1 MDFEDQVISR
11 ACDDFAGSGI
21 LADTGLR
28 NAIISSYDLNG
39 QAPAGPFTYGYEE
52 LTTGGFG
59 FTEAE
64 IRGQGSDRHSRIRIS
79 DDAGAPARIDL
90 LWRGK
95 IRASAAYPLA
105 RVDVESM
112 AAVGIGGLDA
122 DIPGTPPT
130 DPAALE
136 TARRAA
142 LLARFKAVANDPAAL
157 DDSAIQQL
165 LRDSEAGSVS
175 DLMALDGG
183 AARFSELVLSLTEI
197 PGSSTARAQDFPMA
211 CAILIRDVS
220 KPENTLSALLQATRA
235 VLARLDQAGFAPRA
249 AEDLPAGRACAVWT
263 VDAAWF
269 DQTGWPGTGANPTAL
284 RNSRITRASA
294 WLARQ
299 GIALNPVTLP

>member
-1 MDFEDQVISR
+1 VDFEDLAISI

-21 LADTGLR
+21 LAEAGLR
-28 NAIISSYDLNG
+28 NAILSSYNLNG
-39 QAPAGPFTYGYEE
+39 QVPAGPFTYGYDE

-59 FTEAE
+59 FTETEFRGQAVDRGSE
-64 IRGQGSDRHSRIRIS
+64 IRIAHE
-79 DDAGAPARIDL
+79 AAAPARIDL

-112 AAVGIGGLDA
+112 AAVGISGLDA

-136 TARRAA
+136 AARRTA
-142 LLARFKAVANDPAAL
+142 LLARFKAVANDPDAL
-157 DDSAIQQL
+157 DDGAIEQL

-197 PGSSTARAQDFPMA
+197 PGSSTARAQDFPVA
-211 CAILIRDVS
+211 CAILMRDVS
-220 KPENTLSALLQATRA
+220 LPANTLSSLLQATRA

-249 AEDLPAGRACAVWT
+249 AADLPAGRACAVWT

-269 DQTGWPGTGANPTAL
+269 DQNGWPGTGPNPTAL
-284 RNSRITRASA
+284 RNSRIARAGA